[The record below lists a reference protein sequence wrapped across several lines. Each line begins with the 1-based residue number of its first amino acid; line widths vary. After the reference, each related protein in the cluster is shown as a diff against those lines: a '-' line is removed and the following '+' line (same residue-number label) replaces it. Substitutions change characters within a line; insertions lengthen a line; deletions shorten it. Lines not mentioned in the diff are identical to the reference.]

1 MFVNI
6 ILKMKIHIFIK
17 IKLKSNVQN
26 LSFGVLFYYWN
37 VLFWIQGEKYIYFTN
52 IWSKIMPW
60 PLYPRRHYHNLYGN
74 ETRALKQILLRKSSY
89 LPSSITKIQVFQI
102 SIMKKKT
109 NIFLSF
115 KLFLHFCFTINF
127 FLELAC

>member
-6 ILKMKIHIFIK
+6 MKIHIFIK

-37 VLFWIQGEKYIYFTN
+37 VLVLIQGEKYIYFTN

-60 PLYPRRHYHNLYGN
+60 PLYPRRHYRNLYGVFN

-89 LPSSITKIQVFQI
+89 LFFDYKNSCFSNLYNE
-102 SIMKKKT
+102 KKNT
-109 NIFLSF
+109 NIFLSL